1 MKYLLM
7 LLYPL
12 SDEKRDI
19 VLLSYLLDMTDQ
31 EIANKL
37 NIVRRTVQYKRT
49 NSLKEMKRR
58 MEVLEYGKKIRLNQ
72 LRIYYLF
79 LQLNLL
85 HLATWMQSIPCLNT
99 TSVIFQL

>member
-1 MKYLLM
+1 M

-58 MEVLEYGKKIRLNQ
+58 MEVLEYGKK
-72 LRIYYLF
+72 F
-79 LQLNLL
+79 D
-85 HLATWMQSIPCLNT
+85 
-99 TSVIFQL
+99 

>member
-1 MKYLLM
+1 MLM

-58 MEVLEYGKKIRLNQ
+58 MEVLEYGKK
-72 LRIYYLF
+72 F
-79 LQLNLL
+79 D
-85 HLATWMQSIPCLNT
+85 
-99 TSVIFQL
+99 

>member
-1 MKYLLM
+1 LLM

-58 MEVLEYGKKIRLNQ
+58 MEVLEYGKK
-72 LRIYYLF
+72 F
-79 LQLNLL
+79 D
-85 HLATWMQSIPCLNT
+85 
-99 TSVIFQL
+99 

>member
-58 MEVLEYGKKIRLNQ
+58 MEVLEYGKK
-72 LRIYYLF
+72 F
-79 LQLNLL
+79 D
-85 HLATWMQSIPCLNT
+85 
-99 TSVIFQL
+99 